1 MNCENECCLQ
11 RVAKTQEALD
21 SEFKS
26 LLIKCS
32 SNFDAECC
40 NRPITVNALGPD
52 KSGSTA
58 GLYKKQLKIKK
69 ANHI

>member
-11 RVAKTQEALD
+11 KVAK
-21 SEFKS
+21 
-26 LLIKCS
+26 
-32 SNFDAECC
+32 N
-40 NRPITVNALGPD
+40 PD
-52 KSGSTA
+52 KSGSIA